1 MQSCSLRRL
10 GANTCRVL
18 SALHDRPLP
27 PATSKSSQPDRRE
40 RNCTLEWVQRHTHR
54 RDGTSGH
61 RPRARRSASP
71 LTWTRT
77 SSIIPEPVMAHA
89 SAQLDL
95 SIAPSVGVAAR
106 ALELVELGLII
117 DVVLLLGIRDCED
130 RLA

>member
-1 MQSCSLRRL
+1 M
-10 GANTCRVL
+10 
-18 SALHDRPLP
+18 
-27 PATSKSSQPDRRE
+27 
-40 RNCTLEWVQRHTHR
+40 
-54 RDGTSGH
+54 
-61 RPRARRSASP
+61 
-71 LTWTRT
+71 

-106 ALELVELGLII
+106 ALEIVELGLII

>member
-1 MQSCSLRRL
+1 
-10 GANTCRVL
+10 
-18 SALHDRPLP
+18 
-27 PATSKSSQPDRRE
+27 
-40 RNCTLEWVQRHTHR
+40 
-54 RDGTSGH
+54 
-61 RPRARRSASP
+61 
-71 LTWTRT
+71 
-77 SSIIPEPVMAHA
+77 MAHA